1 VAHWPLACTA
11 LTVSVSDR
19 SNRRSTRVLI
29 DAGLKRSRAI
39 IIVTAVIYGLG
50 VPSAISLNYLKNQD
64 FVWGYALIISGALA
78 ALAVARYGA
87 SRLRKEE
94 LLADENDWKLGR
106 WWDVVLVGFVPP
118 GAMILLVW
126 WLVKE
131 AKPGT
136 WYNPLDPTS
145 VMNCLVQWFVV
156 LSILWLI
163 GRWLARR
170 SLK

>member
-1 VAHWPLACTA
+1 
-11 LTVSVSDR
+11 
-19 SNRRSTRVLI
+19 
-29 DAGLKRSRAI
+29 
-39 IIVTAVIYGLG
+39 
-50 VPSAISLNYLKNQD
+50 LKNQD

-94 LLADENDWKLGR
+94 LLGDKTDWKLGR
-106 WWDVVLVGFVPP
+106 WWDVVLVGFVPS

-145 VMNCLVQWFVV
+145 VMNCLVQWFVA
-156 LSILWLI
+156 LSILWLM